1 MSTPNP
7 GIQALDRKPVLITT
21 ADGTPIV
28 SGTLKMGEP
37 GDAQTTPAVRLEFV
51 LRNVTFMIQV
61 PEAELPRLIQ
71 SLKGG
76 HYTYALP
83 GGSQFLLQPM
93 DESDAPDEPERK
105 PAPKI
110 RTE

>member
-1 MSTPNP
+1 MSSLSREL
-7 GIQALDRKPVLITT
+7 QALDRKPVLITT
-21 ADGTPIV
+21 ADDTPIV
-28 SGTLKMGEP
+28 SGLLKVG
-37 GDAQTTPAVRLEFV
+37 GQTESADTNAAVRLEFV

-61 PEAELPRLIQ
+61 PDAELPTLIQ

-93 DESDAPDEPERK
+93 VDREGQQDA
-105 PAPKI
+105 
-110 RTE
+110 

>member
-1 MSTPNP
+1 MSTPIP

-28 SGTLKMGEP
+28 SGTLKVSEP
-37 GDAQTTPAVRLEFV
+37 GEAPTTPAVRLEFV

-61 PEAELPRLIQ
+61 PDAELPRLAL

-93 DESDAPDEPERK
+93 GEPGSPDEPERK
-105 PAPKI
+105 PPPKI

>member
-1 MSTPNP
+1 MRAVLAILPLLLLSDCANP
-7 GIQALDRKPVLITT
+7 WAK
-21 ADGTPIV
+21 
-28 SGTLKMGEP
+28 
-37 GDAQTTPAVRLEFV
+37 
-51 LRNVTFMIQV
+51 V

-93 DESDAPDEPERK
+93 DESDSPGEPERK